1 VSSST
6 SDVNSDDQS
15 HPRHRPDSVLVL
27 DQVLESDHEAMMK
40 RKWAGSEARRQG
52 GVDVAAL
59 PPAHYGSSTVHSGSM
74 FSVHWGSDSHSTY
87 TPSLA
92 HTHYTSGE
100 EGTDHWVSGHTP
112 ILIILISI
120 STVFLFSLQDG
131 SRKHYMRKKMS
142 FSGELTMD
150 V

>member
-1 VSSST
+1 
-6 SDVNSDDQS
+6 
-15 HPRHRPDSVLVL
+15 
-27 DQVLESDHEAMMK
+27 MMK

-142 FSGELTMD
+142 FSGELTM
-150 V
+150 VSHWVWSVGVVVGVVSRCGSVGILSYYAYCF